1 MRRTIFTAEHE
12 MFRETARSYYLRE
25 CAPHAEEW
33 ERDGQVSRAAWTAA
47 GKAGLIGWQF
57 PEEYGGQGIQDFRYN
72 AIMAEEM
79 HATGSVGIGLGLQN
93 DVIPPYLTHLTTA
106 EQKARWLPGVTS
118 GETICALALSEPAA
132 GSDLKGIRTTAR
144 RDGDEWVIDGSKTFI
159 TNGILA
165 DLVIVACKTDPE
177 AGHKGISLIVVER
190 GTEGFERGR
199 KLDKVGMKAQDTAEL
214 FFHEVRVPAENLIG
228 QEGRGFYH
236 MMGNLPTER
245 LAIAVAAL
253 ASAERAFELALEY
266 AKTRVAFGQ
275 ADRRVPG
282 QPLRARRHQGEAR
295 RGPRLSRRLHHGALR
310 GRADRRG
317 GRRRQVLDHGD
328 RLGGHRPLYAALRW
342 LWLRQRVRDR
352 ADLARQPGPAG
363 VRRDLGDH
371 AGDHRALAG
380 TVSVSRALITF
391 DK

>member
-25 CAPHAEEW
+25 CAPYAQEW

-93 DVIPPYLTHLTTA
+93 DVIPPYLTHLTSP

-118 GETICALALSEPAA
+118 GEAICALALSEPAA

-228 QEGRGFYH
+228 REGRGFYH
-236 MMGNLPTER
+236 MMGSLPTER

-266 AKTRVAFGQ
+266 AKTRVAFGRPIGEFQ
-275 ADRRVPG
+275 ANRFALADIKAKLGAARVYLDGCIMALYEGELTAEEAAAAKYWTTETGWEVIDRCMQLFGGYGYVNEYEIARIWRDSRV
-282 QPLRARRHQGEAR
+282 
-295 RGPRLSRRLHHGALR
+295 
-310 GRADRRG
+310 
-317 GRRRQVLDHGD
+317 
-328 RLGGHRPLYAALRW
+328 
-342 LWLRQRVRDR
+342 QRVFGGTSEIMQEIIGRS
-352 ADLARQPGPAG
+352 
-363 VRRDLGDH
+363 LG
-371 AGDHRALAG
+371 L
-380 TVSVSRALITF
+380 
-391 DK
+391 

>member
-1 MRRTIFTAEHE
+1 MRRTIFAEEHDL
-12 MFRETARSYYLRE
+12 FRETARSYYLRE
-25 CAPHAEEW
+25 CVPYSAEW
-33 ERDGQVSRAAWTAA
+33 EREGQVGRAAWAAA
-47 GKAGLIGWQF
+47 GKAGLIGWEF
-57 PEEYGGQGIQDFRYN
+57 PEEYGGQGVRDFRYN

-79 HATGSVGIGLGLQN
+79 AATGAVGIGLGLQN
-93 DVIPPYLTHLTTA
+93 DVVPPYLMNLTTE
-106 EQKARWLPGVTS
+106 EQKARWLPGVIA

-165 DLVIVACKTDPE
+165 DLVIVACKTDPA

-190 GTEGFERGR
+190 GAEGFERGR

-253 ASAERAFELALEY
+253 ASAQRAFDVTLEY
-266 AKTRVAFGQ
+266 ARTRTAFGRPIGEFQ
-275 ADRRVPG
+275 ANRFALADIKAKLAAARVYVDG
-282 QPLRARRHQGEAR
+282 CIMALVQGELTAEEAAAAKYWTTETGWAVIDRCMQLFGGYGYVNEYEIAR
-295 RGPRLSRRLHHGALR
+295 IWRDSR
-310 GRADRRG
+310 
-317 GRRRQVLDHGD
+317 V
-328 RLGGHRPLYAALRW
+328 
-342 LWLRQRVRDR
+342 QRVFGGTSEIMQEIVGRS
-352 ADLARQPGPAG
+352 
-363 VRRDLGDH
+363 LG
-371 AGDHRALAG
+371 L
-380 TVSVSRALITF
+380 
-391 DK
+391 

>member
-12 MFRETARSYYLRE
+12 LFRETARTFYLRE
-25 CAPHAEEW
+25 CAPYAEQW
-33 ERDGQVSRAAWTAA
+33 ERDGQVSRAAWAAA

-57 PEEYGGQGIQDFRYN
+57 PEEYGGQGIRDFRYN

-79 HATGSVGIGLGLQN
+79 AATSSVGIGLGLQN
-93 DVIPPYLTHLTTA
+93 DVLPPYLMHLTTP
-106 EQKARWLPGVTS
+106 EQKARWLPGVIS
-118 GETICALALSEPAA
+118 GETICALALSEPSA

-190 GTEGFERGR
+190 GAEGFERGR

-228 QEGRGFYH
+228 EEGRGFYH

-245 LAIAVAAL
+245 LAIAVSSLAA
-253 ASAERAFELALEY
+253 AERAYVLALDY
-266 AKTRVAFGQ
+266 AKTRTAFGQ
-275 ADRRVPG
+275 PIGEFQANRFALAAIRAKLNAARVYLDG
-282 QPLRARRHQGEAR
+282 CIMALIQGELTAEEAAAAKYWTSETGWEVIDRCMQLFGGYGYVNEYEIAR
-295 RGPRLSRRLHHGALR
+295 IWRDTR
-310 GRADRRG
+310 
-317 GRRRQVLDHGD
+317 V
-328 RLGGHRPLYAALRW
+328 
-342 LWLRQRVRDR
+342 QRVFGGTSEIMLEIIGRS
-352 ADLARQPGPAG
+352 
-363 VRRDLGDH
+363 LG
-371 AGDHRALAG
+371 L
-380 TVSVSRALITF
+380 
-391 DK
+391 

>member
-12 MFRETARSYYLRE
+12 LFRETARTFYLRE
-25 CAPHAEEW
+25 CAPYAEQW
-33 ERDGQVSRAAWTAA
+33 ERDGQVSRAAWAAA

-57 PEEYGGQGIQDFRYN
+57 PEEYGGQGIRDFRYN

-79 HATGSVGIGLGLQN
+79 AATSSVGIGLGLQN
-93 DVIPPYLTHLTTA
+93 DVLPPYLMHLTTP
-106 EQKARWLPGVTS
+106 EQKARWLPGVIS
-118 GETICALALSEPAA
+118 GETICALALSEPSA

-190 GTEGFERGR
+190 GAEGFERGR

-228 QEGRGFYH
+228 EEGRGFYH

-245 LAIAVAAL
+245 LAIAVSSLAA
-253 ASAERAFELALEY
+253 AERAYVLALDY
-266 AKTRVAFGQ
+266 AKTRTAFGQ
-275 ADRRVPG
+275 PIGEFQANRFALAAIRAKLNAARVYVDG
-282 QPLRARRHQGEAR
+282 CIMALIQGELTAEEAAAAKYWTSETGWEVIDRCMQLFGGYGYVNEYEIAR
-295 RGPRLSRRLHHGALR
+295 IWRDTR
-310 GRADRRG
+310 
-317 GRRRQVLDHGD
+317 V
-328 RLGGHRPLYAALRW
+328 
-342 LWLRQRVRDR
+342 QRVFGGTSEIMLEIIGRS
-352 ADLARQPGPAG
+352 
-363 VRRDLGDH
+363 LG
-371 AGDHRALAG
+371 L
-380 TVSVSRALITF
+380 
-391 DK
+391 

>member
-1 MRRTIFTAEHE
+1 MHRTIFTEEHDL
-12 MFRETARSYYLRE
+12 FRETARAYYLRE
-25 CAPHAEEW
+25 CVPYTEEW
-33 ERDGQVSRAAWTAA
+33 EREGQVSRAAWAAA
-47 GKAGLIGWQF
+47 GKAGLIGWEF
-57 PEEYGGQGIQDFRYN
+57 PEEYGGQGIRDFRYN

-79 HATGSVGIGLGLQN
+79 AAAGAVGIGLGLQN
-93 DVIPPYLTHLTTA
+93 DVIPPYLMNLTTPR
-106 EQKARWLPGVTS
+106 QKARWLPGVIS

-165 DLVIVACKTDPE
+165 DLVIVACKTDPD

-214 FFHEVRVPAENLIG
+214 FFREVRVPADNLIG

-253 ASAERAFELALEY
+253 ASAERAFDCALRY
-266 AKTRVAFGQ
+266 AKDRTAFGRPIGGFQ
-275 ADRRVPG
+275 ANRFALADIKARLQVARVHLDGCIMALFEGELTAEEAAAAKYWTTETGWEVIDRCMQLFGGYGYVNEYEIARIWRDSRV
-282 QPLRARRHQGEAR
+282 
-295 RGPRLSRRLHHGALR
+295 
-310 GRADRRG
+310 
-317 GRRRQVLDHGD
+317 
-328 RLGGHRPLYAALRW
+328 
-342 LWLRQRVRDR
+342 QRVFGGTSEIMQEIVGRS
-352 ADLARQPGPAG
+352 
-363 VRRDLGDH
+363 LG
-371 AGDHRALAG
+371 L
-380 TVSVSRALITF
+380 
-391 DK
+391 

>member
-12 MFRETARSYYLRE
+12 LFRDTARTYYQRE
-25 CAPHAEEW
+25 CAPYAEQW
-33 ERDGQVSRAAWTAA
+33 EREGQVSREAWAAA

-57 PEEYGGQGIQDFRYN
+57 PEEYGGQGLWDFRYN

-79 HATGSVGIGLGLQN
+79 HATSSVGIGLGLQN
-93 DVIPPYLTHLTTA
+93 DVIPPYLMHLTTP
-106 EQKARWLPGVTS
+106 EQKARWLPGVIS
-118 GETICALALSEPAA
+118 GETICALALSEPGA
-132 GSDLKGIRTTAR
+132 GSDLKNIRTTAR
-144 RDGDEWVIDGSKTFI
+144 RDGDTWVIDGSKTFI

-165 DLVIVACKTDPE
+165 DLVIVACKTDPD

-214 FFHEVRVPAENLIG
+214 FFHGVRVPAENLIG

-266 AKTRVAFGQ
+266 AKTRTAFGRPIGEFQ
-275 ADRRVPG
+275 ANRFALADIKAQLNAARVYLDGCIMALVDGDLTADEAAAAKYWTTETGWQAIDRCMQLFGGYGYVNEYEIARIWRDSRV
-282 QPLRARRHQGEAR
+282 
-295 RGPRLSRRLHHGALR
+295 
-310 GRADRRG
+310 
-317 GRRRQVLDHGD
+317 
-328 RLGGHRPLYAALRW
+328 
-342 LWLRQRVRDR
+342 QRVFGGTSEIMQEIIGRS
-352 ADLARQPGPAG
+352 
-363 VRRDLGDH
+363 LG
-371 AGDHRALAG
+371 L
-380 TVSVSRALITF
+380 
-391 DK
+391 